1 MRTKNYIQIKK
12 FKNDILPLFDPKD
25 SWSLCVC
32 GHFFFLFLV
41 QALVAV
47 FDSST
52 RWQQFTCHVEQLPS
66 PLGTCR
72 GSRGKALHAIAA
84 TMMKVTPFTMSSRV
98 VETWISICLFGGVF
112 WHFFISSVKYE
123 GESSSQQSSARASWS
138 NLPHKC
144 SPWGKTY
151 ASFTLSVLLVPLNR
165 TEQGSLLDPV
175 APDPIDSHY
184 HQLLN
189 AWRWEYSD
197 WSFYFQSRG
206 SHVMHMSIILC
217 GFSPAGR

>member
-1 MRTKNYIQIKK
+1 MWNSSHLHLGLAEAVGGKHCT
-12 FKNDILPLFDPKD
+12 PLQPQWWRSHLLRCPVE
-25 SWSLCVC
+25 SWKRGFRSVC
-32 GHFFFLFLV
+32 L
-41 QALVAV
+41 
-47 FDSST
+47 
-52 RWQQFTCHVEQLPS
+52 
-66 PLGTCR
+66 
-72 GSRGKALHAIAA
+72 
-84 TMMKVTPFTMSSRV
+84 
-98 VETWISICLFGGVF
+98 GGVLA
-112 WHFFISSVKYE
+112 FFISSVKYE